1 MKDILNDLIQNAS
14 AIESID
20 LIKVAGTDKET
31 TISAVSED
39 KSVIVVGTLKN
50 PHPEFIGVFGMPN
63 LSKLKTILSF
73 EDYDEHANIYIN
85 KKMENNESIPD
96 SIHFETKNGD
106 FINEYRFMTKAIIED
121 KIKQIKIHVPSW
133 DIEFEPS
140 VASISRLKRQASAN
154 SEQDTFKTTTEN
166 GDLKVYFGDPSTHNG
181 NFVFQSGVQGTLT
194 NSWRWPVKQI
204 ITVLN
209 LAGDKKMKI
218 SNQGAIEIT
227 VDSGLATYRYL
238 FPAHTK

>member
-1 MKDILNDLIQNAS
+1 MKDILNDIIQNVS

-20 LIKVAGTDKET
+20 LIKVVGTDKET
-31 TISAVSED
+31 TVSAVSED

-73 EDYDEHANIYIN
+73 EDYDENANIYIN
-85 KKMENNESIPD
+85 KKLENNESVPD

-106 FINEYRFMTKAIIED
+106 FINEYRFMLKSIVED
-121 KIKQIKIHVPSW
+121 KIGQIKIHLNSW
-133 DIEFEPS
+133 NIEFEPS

-209 LAGDKKMKI
+209 LAGDKTMKI

-227 VDSGLATYRYL
+227 VDTGLTVYRYL